1 MMALR
6 RKEREM
12 NRDDALLVMDEA
24 EYATLAMADARGCPY
39 CVPVNLVR
47 VGESLY
53 FHGAQ
58 QGKKTDILRQNPRV
72 CACFVC
78 GVEIVQSKYTTHYR
92 SVIVTG
98 TAYEVTEP
106 TQKIEA
112 LFALSQRFC
121 PDFLDQF
128 DQELARCLPA
138 TAVWRIQI
146 ETVTGKHNPT
156 AS

>member
-1 MMALR
+1 MR

-12 NRDDALLVMDEA
+12 NRDDALLVIDEA
-24 EYATLAMADARGCPY
+24 EYATLAMADAQGCPY

-53 FHGAQ
+53 FHAAQ

-78 GVEIVQSKYTTHYR
+78 GVEILQSKYTTRYR
-92 SVIVTG
+92 CAVVTG
-98 TAYEVTEP
+98 MAYEVTEP
-106 TQKIEA
+106 SQKTKA

-128 DQELARCLPA
+128 DQKLARCLPA
-138 TAVWRIQI
+138 PAVWEIQI
-146 ETVTGKHNPT
+146 ETITGKRNPN